1 MSSSAFSLGLPTDIP
16 WTRICV
22 SEDMMDK
29 NICDGDFVPK
39 WSSSIAVFKYVPD
52 EEYQTHEDY
61 DLIYF
66 KVSASLTGY
75 QPKDKEIE
83 GVLDKEGMTVNEI
96 ENVEYLLSEYHP
108 CTGAIIQVM
117 VGPSK
122 EDKVKDVKD
131 YPYFLDFE
139 PKKRELYEMATDTK
153 EKMSRSLQ
161 QLSIGKSAQSTQ
173 SLEVL
178 DVDMGGSW
186 SFGANGSYAGT
197 GGGMNAGGSTSGQ
210 WGTKEMNSH
219 QTGVLRSSDNS
230 NEKRETESFT
240 TQLSQLY
247 HLLDAYHLGTNRAL
261 FLMEPRPHVI
271 SQESG
276 FVSGPRPMDGIQDL
290 FLVVAKPKQ
299 QKDVCI
305 SVRLDTAHL
314 AESDIMEY
322 AERKD
327 SIDLSTSASPPAKND
342 ANAVYVGY
350 DYMDVSLAGKKIG
363 ERRYKCY
370 EKTVEDSENYIVANR
385 YPDYKIDTSNSGGY
399 DIDSQTS
406 SRGGRDINAASDGE
420 SLFAK
425 VWATSHKC
433 YEDGGALCVNCPSTW
448 HSYSAHSSLSLTL
461 NLKSREPIRKVGTR
475 KYLLVTTRGLCCC
488 PTTGTTPSIFDGLL
502 SEIPLDVL
510 IKEKEHELGLRHP
523 DLASLSKYVVRNKG
537 SHFDQSGSLFNEAS
551 LTGKNTSKV
560 KEEINSED
568 IGNEGL
574 LTAAQSNALT
584 GLIKKEL
591 RAQAQSFSNREPIPY
606 LASDFFTN
614 KLETRLRQEALTR
627 RLRKNNLAEHKLDK
641 TTLGKL
647 TKYFGISA
655 EEIRPSDIARIPV
668 NELQRITD
676 SSLEEITALR
686 LKMLGVNVIEKSNK
700 KFPKAKER
708 KTLNIIIYNSCNS
721 CDVE

>member
-29 NICDGDFVPK
+29 DISDENFIPK
-39 WSSSIAVFKYVPD
+39 WNSSVSVFKYVPD
-52 EEYQTHEDY
+52 EEYQTHKDH
-61 DLIYF
+61 DLLYF
-66 KVSASLTGY
+66 KVSVSLTGH

-83 GVLDKEGMTVNEI
+83 GILDKEGMTVTEI
-96 ENVEYLLSEYHP
+96 ENVEYLLGEYHP

-117 VGPSK
+117 VGPS
-122 EDKVKDVKD
+122 EDDKVTDVKD

-186 SFGANGSYAGT
+186 SFGAQGTSPGGAGA
-197 GGGMNAGGSTSGQ
+197 GVDAGGSTSGQ

-271 SQESG
+271 SQSSG
-276 FVSGPRPMDGIQDL
+276 FVRGPRPMDGIQDI
-290 FLVVAKPKQ
+290 FLVVAKPKN

-314 AESDIMEY
+314 AESDVMEY

-327 SIDLSTSASPPAKND
+327 SISISTSASAPEKND
-342 ANAVYVGY
+342 PDAVFTGY
-350 DYMDVSLAGKKIG
+350 KYMDVKILGKKIG
-363 ERRYKCY
+363 ERRYECY
-370 EKTVEDSENYIVANR
+370 QKTTEDSSNYIAASR
-385 YPDYKIDTSNSGGY
+385 YPDYKIDTDNSNGYLINSRASSHGG
-399 DIDSQTS
+399 Q
-406 SRGGRDINAASDGE
+406 NVNVAPDGE

-425 VWATSHKC
+425 VWATSQKC
-433 YEDGGALCVNCPSTW
+433 YNDGGTVCLDCPDTW
-448 HSYSAHSSLSLTL
+448 NDYSANSSLELTV
-461 NLKSREPIRKVGTR
+461 NLKSRTPIRKVGTR
-475 KYLLVTTRGLCCC
+475 KHLLVTTRGLSCC
-488 PTTGTTPSIFDGLL
+488 PTRGISSSNFDGLIY
-502 SEIPLDVL
+502 ERPLDTL
-510 IKEKEHELGLRHP
+510 IQEKEYDLGLGYH
-523 DLASLSKYVVRNKG
+523 DLTSVAKYAVENKG
-537 SHFDQSGSLFNEAS
+537 SHFEQSGSLFSETS
-551 LTGKNTSKV
+551 LTGSDVSKL
-560 KEEINSED
+560 KAEADSKD
-568 IGNEGL
+568 TDTEGL

-584 GLIKKEL
+584 GLIMKEL
-591 RAQAQSFSNREPIPY
+591 RVQTQSFSNREPVPY

-614 KLETRLRQEALTR
+614 KLETRFRQAAPTR
-627 RLRKNNLAEHKLDK
+627 RLSKKSLADHKLNK
-641 TTLGKL
+641 TTLSKL
-647 TKYFGISA
+647 TKYFNGTA
-655 EEIRPSDIARIPV
+655 EAIQPNDIARLPLH
-668 NELQRITD
+668 ELQRIID
-676 SSLEEITALR
+676 SSLEEATALR
-686 LKMLGVNVIEKSNK
+686 LKMLGVHVRDTSNK
-700 KFPKAKER
+700 DFPKIKKR
-708 KTLNIIIYNSCNS
+708 KILNTTRTLHSS
-721 CDVE
+721 E